1 MKKVVLC
8 IQRTRKSRTSNL
20 RNISRT
26 HYAKRSKASSNYRP
40 WVEIK
45 AFGNVQE
52 LLNVDNIANV
62 LPTIIDRQ
70 CKSVEL
76 FKHIQELVKVLIY
89 AAVKLVFQRRNSE
102 VPLIFSLF
110 PQHALCFRY
119 FSKCP
124 WLSTLKRE
132 RKGEEELTT

>member
-8 IQRTRKSRTSNL
+8 IQRTRKSRISNL

-52 LLNVDNIANV
+52 LLNADNIANV

-70 CKSVEL
+70 CKNVEL
-76 FKHIQELVKVLIY
+76 YKHIQELVKVLIY
-89 AAVKLVFQRRNSE
+89 AVVKLVFQRRNSE
-102 VPLIFSLF
+102 VPLIFYLF
-110 PQHALCFRY
+110 PRYAPCFVISPNALCQ
-119 FSKCP
+119 
-124 WLSTLKRE
+124 RE
-132 RKGEEELTT
+132 RKGVEELTS